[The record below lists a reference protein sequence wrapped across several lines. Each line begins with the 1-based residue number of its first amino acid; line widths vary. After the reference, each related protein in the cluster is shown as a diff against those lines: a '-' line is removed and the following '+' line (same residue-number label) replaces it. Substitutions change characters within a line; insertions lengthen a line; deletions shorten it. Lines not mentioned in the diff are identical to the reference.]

1 MRIGSWVIDPPL
13 VSAPLAGVSD
23 KPFRILVREM
33 GCGLVCT
40 EMVSAAA
47 LVYNNARTDRM
58 IDLTGEE
65 MPVSVQ
71 IFGSDPE
78 ILARAARWL
87 ADRGV
92 PILDFNMGC
101 PAPKIVRNGEGA
113 ALMRS
118 PERAFRAFA
127 AVVDAVR
134 IPVTV
139 KLRKG
144 FSPDEINV
152 VPMARRLEEIGAQA
166 ITVHGRTRDQFYSG
180 NADWECIR
188 ETAEAV
194 RVPVIGNGDVWK
206 PEDALRMREQTGCA
220 AVMIGRGSLGNPWL
234 FRQTAAAMQGR
245 AADPPGEAERIRM
258 AIRHLHMMVDW
269 KGERVGVREMR
280 KHLAWYVRNR
290 RGAAAC
296 REAINRAETVAEME
310 RLLDGLLPPGDGR
323 ED

>member
-1 MRIGSWVIDPPL
+1 MKIGTWTIDPPL

-23 KPFRILVREM
+23 KPYRILVREM

-47 LVYNNARTDRM
+47 LVYQSKRTERM
-58 IDLTGEE
+58 IDLAGEQ

-118 PERAFRAFA
+118 PETACRAFA
-127 AVVDAVR
+127 AVVESVR

-144 FSPDEINV
+144 FSPDEVNV
-152 VPMARRLEEIGAQA
+152 VPLARQLEALGAQA
-166 ITVHGRTRDQFYSG
+166 ITVHGRTRDQYYSG
-180 NADWECIR
+180 EADWGCIR
-188 ETAEAV
+188 ETVEAV
-194 RVPVIGNGDVWK
+194 RVPVIGNGDIRE
-206 PEDALRMREQTGCA
+206 PGDALRMQGETGCA
-220 AVMIGRGSLGNPWL
+220 GVMIGRGALGDPWL
-234 FRQTAAAMQGR
+234 FRGTAAALRG
-245 AADPPGEAERIRM
+245 AAVDPPGEAERIRM
-258 AIRHLHMMVDW
+258 ARRHLRMMVEW

-290 RGAAAC
+290 RGAAAF
-296 REAINRAETVAEME
+296 REAVNRAGTAAEME
-310 RLLDGLLPPGDGR
+310 QLLDGLLPPGGG
-323 ED
+323 EE